1 MKNNILKYIAFGFL
15 LGTTIISCNDD
26 ELAEAP
32 RLFRPV
38 ASMIAS
44 QNNIILSWDLISD
57 ATNYDIEIYK
67 LEGDATTITE
77 GQTPYATATVE
88 TSPYT
93 LNNAEWDARYMARI
107 KSYNSSKS
115 SKYYVTSELTVT
127 YPTNL

>member
-57 ATNYDIEIYK
+57 ATNYDIGRRCHNDNRRTNP
-67 LEGDATTITE
+67 LC
-77 GQTPYATATVE
+77 
-88 TSPYT
+88 
-93 LNNAEWDARYMARI
+93 N
-107 KSYNSSKS
+107 SYR
-115 SKYYVTSELTVT
+115 
-127 YPTNL
+127 